1 MWINIMNLPT
11 AYIVPTGE
19 MGLRVKTI
27 PPIDGYWRTGFRLG
41 RDHVYGVC
49 DSLDGQTD
57 FRHRR
62 NYVFSAH
69 GKTNFSLGRDHVY
82 GVRDLSF
89 PIPRERYILPNG
101 EEAINRGRR
110 KRGPY
115 PWQLVE
121 QQGYD
126 REDGT
131 GSIGR
136 RGRDD

>member
-1 MWINIMNLPT
+1 MWINIMNFPT

-27 PPIDGYWRTGFRLG
+27 PPIDGYWRTGFR
-41 RDHVYGVC
+41 
-49 DSLDGQTD
+49 
-57 FRHRR
+57 
-62 NYVFSAH
+62 
-69 GKTNFSLGRDHVY
+69 LGRDHVY